1 VKTRHLQTGD
11 VRPGRLFRIP
21 DAPDNVMFDLTWAC
35 NQRCVFCYNPREQ
48 RRRSHPSPDTAHA
61 IVRKLAEW
69 GVQEVLYLGGEPT
82 LHPDFRGVIELG
94 TSLGLVQR
102 IVTNGSRVDEQL
114 AGFLAANNVEAGV
127 SLHGTRPELHDR
139 LTAREGAFDRAT
151 RAIDALLSAGVGT
164 FVQYSPTR
172 LDGEGLPT
180 LASMLRERYRMGIR
194 FIDVNRLLPYGEG
207 ADAER
212 SCVVDEDGWWRV
224 FRDVADLVLDG
235 WRLRVESVPRCWIR
249 SRAKADGLEESS
261 VDAILQCLR
270 PCWMGVNQLAF
281 DPAGHIK
288 LCPGGPPVGASIL
301 DVDPPGLWRS
311 DPQILRRR
319 LFSFLPRECV
329 DYEYKLLCSEFYICC
344 GGCRVAAGSPSGAP
358 DPSFLSLRDS

>member
-1 VKTRHLQTGD
+1 MKTRHLQTGD

-61 IVRKLAEW
+61 IVRKLVEW
-69 GVQEVLYLGGEPT
+69 GVREVLYLGGEPT

-127 SLHGTRPELHDR
+127 SLHGTRPEIHDR
-139 LTAREGAFDRAT
+139 LTAREGAFERAT
-151 RAIDALLSAGVGT
+151 CAIDDLLSAGVGT

-172 LDGEGLPT
+172 LDGEGLPA

-224 FRDVADLVLDG
+224 FLDVADLVLDG
-235 WRLRVESVPRCWIR
+235 WRVRVESVPRCWIR
-249 SRAKADGLEESS
+249 NRAKSDGLDESS
-261 VDAILQCLR
+261 VDAMLDCLR

-281 DPAGHIK
+281 DPAGRIK
-288 LCPGGPPVGASIL
+288 LCPGGPPVGPSIL
-301 DVDPPGLWRS
+301 DEDPSRLWHSNPLVVQRREKAFLIGNCI
-311 DPQILRRR
+311 DP
-319 LFSFLPRECV
+319 SSHS
-329 DYEYKLLCSEFYICC
+329 LCSEFYSCQ
-344 GGCRVAAGSPSGAP
+344 GGCRLAAGSPVNALP
-358 DPSFLSLRDS
+358 DPFTSV